1 MDRKGLTFQSVQM
14 SPRYVRS
21 ISMLFLALSIEMRL
35 NILLNLFGRHP
46 VDRNNLIEPALTSND
61 LDLIF
66 PSTHRLCQE
75 GDYSAIR
82 LSIHRRCCN
91 TNPNRSILQDASKFS
106 LSGSWGHADCKCSP
120 PFPIG
125 EFKFPIFCL
134 LIQTSIPT
142 NTLPAISTRKNKT
155 NGLKS
160 RPPEEG
166 NNLRIG
172 ARNG

>member
-1 MDRKGLTFQSVQM
+1 
-14 SPRYVRS
+14 
-21 ISMLFLALSIEMRL
+21 MLLLALSIEMRL
-35 NILLNLFGRHP
+35 NLLLNLFGRHP
-46 VDRNNLIEPALTSND
+46 VDRNDLIQPTLTGND

-66 PSTHRLCQE
+66 PSTQLLCQE

-82 LSIHRRCCN
+82 LPFHRRCCD
-91 TNPNRSILQDASKFS
+91 TDPHRSILQDASKFS
-106 LSGSWGHADCKCSP
+106 LSGSWSHTNGKRSP
-120 PFPIG
+120 PFPIR
-125 EFKFPIFCL
+125 EFKFPVFCL
-134 LIQTSIPT
+134 LVQTSIPT

-166 NNLRIG
+166 KNLRIG